1 MGAPKVGVCHIC
13 GTNGPLSFEHCLSK
27 KAFNKDPIVLAD
39 IERLK
44 TGCHPDTYD
53 VDGRKQQRGAGA
65 YTLCESCNNKTGHW
79 YGGAYVEF
87 AKQGMGYLQI
97 ARSIGSFY
105 VSFRIKPLNV
115 IKQVICVFM
124 SANGPKFQS
133 IQTEL
138 VRFVLN
144 KEVKHLPS
152 HTRLF
157 AFYSIGD
164 RSRKSGVSGLITG
177 FGTSSSTGYVFSE
190 ITFPPFSF
198 VLTFDCEAPDK
209 RLTDITYFAD
219 DFTYNQERTIFLRLP
234 VLPVYTFYPGDYRNR
249 EEVLKDGEQ
258 NLANMS
264 R

>member
-1 MGAPKVGVCHIC
+1 MPS
-13 GTNGPLSFEHCLSK
+13 NP
-27 KAFNKDPIVLAD
+27 PITQTLAQ
-39 IERLK
+39 
-44 TGCHPDTYD
+44 
-53 VDGRKQQRGAGA
+53 RKWEGFQGAG
-65 YTLCESCNNKTGHW
+65 HR
-79 YGGAYVEF
+79 GAYVEF
-87 AKQGMGYLQI
+87 AKQGMGYLQV

-115 IKQVICVFM
+115 IKQVICMFM

-133 IQTEL
+133 IQAEL

-177 FGTSSSTGYVFSE
+177 FGTSSSEGYVFSE
-190 ITFPPFSF
+190 ITFPPFGF

-209 RLTDITYFAD
+209 RLTGITYFAD
-219 DFTYNQERTIFLRLP
+219 DFIYNQERTIFLRLP
-234 VLPVYTFYPGDYRNR
+234 VLPVYTLYPGDYRNR
-249 EEVLKDGEQ
+249 EAVLKDAEQ